1 MPLAVE
7 FAVVCGC
14 CTLGLGTGG
23 GAIAL
28 PIRDFG
34 LPFGFTSPPL
44 MRASNLL
51 AKKLAVLEKL
61 SCLQWL
67 DLFERCWMPSQ

>member
-7 FAVVCGC
+7 FAVVFGC

-23 GAIAL
+23 GAMAL

-34 LPFGFTSPPL
+34 CFFGFTSPPL
-44 MRASNLL
+44 RRVSNLL
-51 AKKLAVLEKL
+51 AKKLAVLEKVL
-61 SCLQWL
+61 MSS
-67 DLFERCWMPSQ
+67 MA

>member
-14 CTLGLGTGG
+14 GTLGLGTGG
-23 GAIAL
+23 GAMAL

-34 LPFGFTSPPL
+34 LPLGFTSPTL
-44 MRASNLL
+44 RRVSNLL
-51 AKKLAVLEKL
+51 AKKLAVLEKVL
-61 SCLQWL
+61 ISS
-67 DLFERCWMPSQ
+67 MA